1 MTLVILLIVSA
12 AVMSALMVLST
23 LVQAMY
29 QESMRLRMRAV
40 PAVDFFKDTL
50 EDKLGQA
57 PEYGFLAFSLIK
69 HIVLVLFALVV
80 LLLFNMTGAG
90 YWESAAEAA
99 AVAVAM
105 LILTCHMIPNILFRK
120 TECRWLLPFV
130 PGLRFLILLMRPLS
144 GLLAFVLSLSELST
158 ANPVKEEPPT
168 SSEQI
173 EALIDASAEE
183 GIIEED
189 DRKLLQSAA
198 SFGDKTVRE
207 VMTPRPNIVAIQQD
221 KSLEELRQLVVKEQ
235 YSRILVFEK
244 NIDEVSGFVHARD
257 MFEIDDQEERE
268 RRTVKELMRPL
279 RPVPETKLA
288 HDLMRE
294 IQKEGSHIAVVVD
307 EYGNT
312 AGLVT
317 MEDLV
322 EQIVGEI
329 QDEHDPERDF
339 DKQSDGSYI
348 LAGNFDVD
356 RLEELVEFKPDEE
369 LESTTVG
376 GLVTEWLGHVPER
389 GETAERD
396 GIRIEVL
403 ASSDRRVE
411 QVKVQKLEQPTVT

>member
-1 MTLVILLIVSA
+1 MTLVLILILIA
-12 AVMSALMVLST
+12 AVMAGLMVLTS
-23 LVQAMY
+23 LVQMMY
-29 QESMRLRMRAV
+29 QETMKLRMRAV
-40 PAVDFFKDTL
+40 PAVDFFKSTL
-50 EDKLGQA
+50 EDKLGET
-57 PEYGFLAFSLIK
+57 PENGFLAFSLIK
-69 HIVLVLFALVV
+69 QITVVLFGLEV
-80 LLLFNMTGAG
+80 LLLFDATGAG
-90 YWESAAEAA
+90 FWESALEACVASVVVLIA
-99 AVAVAM
+99 A
-105 LILTCHMIPNILFRK
+105 CHMVPALLFRK
-120 TECRWLLPFV
+120 TECHWLQPLV
-130 PGLRFLILLMRPLS
+130 PALRIMILASRPIT
-144 GLLAFVLSLSELST
+144 GLLSFILSLFSLS
-158 ANPVKEEPPT
+158 AADLAKEEPPT

-235 YSRILVFEK
+235 YSRILVYEK
-244 NIDEVSGFVHARD
+244 TIDEIAGFVHVRD
-257 MFEIDDQEERE
+257 MFEIDEQEERE

-279 RPVPETKLA
+279 KPVPETKLA
-288 HDLMRE
+288 QDLMRE
-294 IQKEGSHIAVVVD
+294 MQKEGSHIAVVVD

-312 AGLVT
+312 AGLVS

-329 QDEHDPERDF
+329 QDEHDPGRDF
-339 DKQSDGSYI
+339 DRQPDGSYI
-348 LAGNFDVD
+348 LAGNFDID
-356 RLEELVEFKPDEE
+356 RLEDLVKFKPDEE

-389 GETAERD
+389 GETAERN

-411 QVKVQKLEQPTVT
+411 QVKVLRLE

>member
-1 MTLVILLIVSA
+1 MTLVIVLILIA
-12 AVMSALMVLST
+12 AVMTALMVLTS
-23 LVQAMY
+23 LVQTMY
-29 QESMRLRMRAV
+29 QESMKLRVRAV
-40 PAVDFFKDTL
+40 PSFDFFKLTL
-50 EDKLGQA
+50 ENKLGQTS
-57 PEYGFLAFSLIK
+57 ENGFLAFSLIK
-69 HIVLVLFALVV
+69 QIIVVLFGLEI
-80 LLLFNMTGAG
+80 LLMFDATGAG
-90 YWESAAEAA
+90 FWESALEACGLSI
-99 AVAVAM
+99 AV
-105 LILTCHMIPNILFRK
+105 LITACHLIPTILFRK
-120 TECRWLLPFV
+120 TECRWLLPLV
-130 PGLRFLILLMRPLS
+130 PALKFMIVLTKPITGF
-144 GLLAFVLSLSELST
+144 LAFMLSLSALS
-158 ANPVKEEPPT
+158 AAEAAKEEPPT

-198 SFGDKTVRE
+198 SFGDKTIRE

-244 NIDEVSGFVHARD
+244 TIDEIAGFVHVRD
-257 MFEIDDQEERE
+257 MFEIDEQEERE

-279 RPVPETKLA
+279 KPVPETKLA
-288 HDLMRE
+288 QDLMRE
-294 IQKEGSHIAVVVD
+294 MQKEGAHIAVVVD

-312 AGLVT
+312 AGLVS

-329 QDEHDPERDF
+329 QDEHDPARDF
-339 DKQSDGSYI
+339 DKQPDGSYI

-356 RLEELVEFKPDEE
+356 RLEDLVEFKPDEE

-411 QVKVQKLEQPTVT
+411 QVKVARLGQA